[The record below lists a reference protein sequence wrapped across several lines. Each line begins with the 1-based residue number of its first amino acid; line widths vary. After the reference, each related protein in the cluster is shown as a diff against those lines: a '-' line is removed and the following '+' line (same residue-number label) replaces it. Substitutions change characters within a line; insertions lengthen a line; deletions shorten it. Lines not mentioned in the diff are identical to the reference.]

1 MKQLLATLSMLAL
14 FCCTCC
20 VNFGDRGNRVIC
32 KGPVVMKQ
40 LDIDMNLTD
49 FNSIRINGS
58 ADLKYVQDKEGFG
71 VQVEANEQV
80 FQYLDY
86 HVENGTLVLETKD
99 NVQVVAE
106 EYDVYVSSPTLV
118 NVEVNGAVDASI
130 IAIDQQEDLT
140 IVMNGAAECEMQN
153 IKLPNLSFT
162 VNGAGEVEAIHLDV
176 QNLVV
181 NVNGAGKITLAGK
194 AGGASLNVSGA
205 GDIDAR
211 ALQCDNIE
219 KNTSGIAR
227 VLTR

>member
-14 FCCTCC
+14 FCCTSC

-211 ALQCDNIE
+211 ALQCANIE